1 MDPRTKT
8 AQVKVV
14 CPFSDGKPYTV
25 YVPYMLGDDGKPAI
39 WMSNGCDHMSGS
51 PVCVRCAAFVHA
63 HFNNPELVSD
73 DANGLFIVK

>member
-25 YVPYMLGDDGKPAI
+25 YVPYMLGKDGKPAI

-51 PVCVRCAAFVHA
+51 PVCMRCAAFVHDN
-63 HFNNPELVSD
+63 FNNPELVRD
-73 DANGLFIVK
+73 DVNGLCIVK